1 MSRTLT
7 LTSPMMR
14 GQDVERAQSIL
25 RAAGY
30 FVGEIDGVFGEIT
43 GRACMAA
50 KNELGYAN
58 KNIKPTYGKDLE
70 AFLTG
75 KKKRTPAMIVRAR
88 QRKQKQNLGLAA
100 LKVAREYIGTKES
113 PAGSNRVMFSE
124 WYGMIGP
131 WCAMFVTYCFVR
143 SGSKAFVKGSR
154 WAYCPYL
161 LSAARRNEDG
171 VTLVSRANVRP
182 GDIVLF
188 SWKQDGVANHVGIV
202 AGNIDSAGNF
212 HTVEGNTAATN
223 AGDQSNGGMVAARVR
238 NVAQVIGF
246 VRAVR

>member
-1 MSRTLT
+1 MKRTLT

-14 GQDVERAQSIL
+14 GADVERAQSIL

-50 KNELGYAN
+50 KNDLGYAN
-58 KNIKPTYGKDLE
+58 KNIKPSYGKSLE
-70 AFLTG
+70 GFLTG
-75 KKKRTPAMIVRAR
+75 EKKRTPAMIVRAR
-88 QRKQKQNLGLAA
+88 QRRKKLDIGARALEIAKQYVG
-100 LKVAREYIGTKES
+100 VKEN
-113 PAGSNRVMFSE
+113 PPGSNRVMFSE

-131 WCAMFVTYCFVR
+131 WCAMFVTYCFVKA
-143 SGSKAFVKGSR
+143 GSKAFERGAR

-161 LSAARRNEDG
+161 LNDSRANRNG
-171 VTLVSRANVRP
+171 VTAVSRAIVVP
-182 GDIVLF
+182 GDVVLF

-212 HTVEGNTAATN
+212 ATVEGNSSPTN
-223 AGDQSNGGMVAARVR
+223 AGSQSNGGMVVERVR
-238 NVAQVIGF
+238 NVSQVIGF
-246 VRAVR
+246 VRTVR

>member
-1 MSRTLT
+1 
-7 LTSPMMR
+7 MMR
-14 GQDVERAQSIL
+14 GADVERAQTIL
-25 RAAGY
+25 RNKGY
-30 FVGEIDGVFGEIT
+30 FVGSVDGIFGEIT

-50 KNELGYAN
+50 KNDLGYAN
-58 KNIKPTYGKDLE
+58 KDIKPTYGKDLE
-70 AFLTG
+70 GFLTG
-75 KKKRTPAMIVRAR
+75 HKRRTPAMVVRAN
-88 QRKQKQNLGLAA
+88 QRKKKQTLGAAA
-100 LKVAREYIGTKES
+100 LKVAREYIGTKEN

-143 SGSKAFVKGSR
+143 SGSKAFERGSR

-161 LSAARRNEDG
+161 LSDARANRHG
-171 VTLVSRANVRP
+171 VTLVSQANVRP

-202 AGNIDSAGNF
+202 AGKIDGAGNF
-212 HTVEGNTAATN
+212 HTVEGNTAVGN
-223 AGDQSNGGMVAARVR
+223 DSNGGEVMARVR
-238 NVAQVIGF
+238 NISQVIGF